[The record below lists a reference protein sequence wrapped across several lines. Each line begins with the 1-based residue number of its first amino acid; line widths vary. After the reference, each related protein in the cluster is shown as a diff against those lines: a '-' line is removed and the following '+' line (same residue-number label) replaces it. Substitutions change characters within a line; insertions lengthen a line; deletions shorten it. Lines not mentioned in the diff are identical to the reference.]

1 MLPILGFET
10 AEERADHFYRHVTR
24 AREFR
29 FRDELEYEAAAI
41 AFMNKVVDGVIIE
54 EDVRARD
61 GTIIRFD
68 RNTNEICLLR
78 ANGFIGTYFK
88 VRCRNPYA
96 YFERVC
102 ER

>member
-1 MLPILGFET
+1 MPIRGFET
-10 AEERADHFYRHVTR
+10 AAERADHFQRHVTR
-24 AREFR
+24 AHEFD
-29 FRDELEYEAAAI
+29 FADEIEYEAAAI
-41 AFMNKVVDGVIIE
+41 EFMNKVPDGVRIE

-68 RNTNEICLLR
+68 CTTNEICFVH
-78 ANGFIGTYFK
+78 ADGFVGTYYR
-88 VRCRNPYA
+88 VRCADPYA